1 MNPNYQ
7 QVPDPMNAQHS
18 PIVPAPVA
26 PQPQP
31 KKRWAMWTSIIVVVV
46 LLLGA
51 TGFVFRYKIMPSK
64 ASTEK
69 LSGYQA
75 VFLTNG
81 QVYFGKVTNAN
92 DQYVK
97 LTSIFYLQTS
107 GGSSSSTTQSG
118 NSAAA
123 TANSTDPNAQTQ
135 LSLVKLGNELHGPA
149 DTMSINRDQILFI
162 EDLKA
167 SGQVY
172 QAILKYQ
179 ATPQT
184 PAASTNQTP
193 AADSSTTAPTTGT
206 STTAPTTQTAPTG
219 TTTTT
224 PTQQQAPM
232 APATPTGK

>member
-7 QVPDPMNAQHS
+7 QVPDPMNVQHS
-18 PIVPAPVA
+18 PIVPSPVA
-26 PQPQP
+26 PQP
-31 KKRWAMWTSIIVVVV
+31 KKRWAMWTSIIVVVI

-51 TGFVFRYKIMPSK
+51 VGFVFRYKIMPSK

-81 QVYFGKVTNAN
+81 QVYFGKVSNPN

-107 GGSSSSTTQSG
+107 GGSSSSTNQSD
-118 NSAAA
+118 STAAS

-149 DTMSINRDQILFI
+149 DSMSINRDQILFI

-184 PAASTNQTP
+184 PAASSTSQAPATDGTTAPATGTNAPAAQQQAPATGTP
-193 AADSSTTAPTTGT
+193 APQTAPTQQAPTAPTT
-206 STTAPTTQTAPTG
+206 
-219 TTTTT
+219 
-224 PTQQQAPM
+224 
-232 APATPTGK
+232 PTGK

>member
-1 MNPNYQ
+1 MTQNYQ
-7 QVPDPMNAQHS
+7 QVPDPMNS
-18 PIVPAPVA
+18 NMPVTPTPVKA
-26 PQPQP
+26 
-31 KKRWAMWTSIIVVVV
+31 KKSWVMWTSVIVVVV

-51 TGFVFRYKIMPSK
+51 VGFVFRYKIMPSK

-81 QVYFGKVTNAN
+81 QVYFGKVSNEN

-97 LTSIFYLQTS
+97 LTDIFYLQTNS
-107 GGSSSSTTQSG
+107 TGTAASNSSASQT
-118 NSAAA
+118 AA
-123 TANSTDPNAQTQ
+123 TANSSDPNAQTQ

-172 QAILKYQ
+172 QAILKYK

-184 PAASTNQTP
+184 PATTTP
-193 AADSSTTAPTTGT
+193 AADATTAP
-206 STTAPTTQTAPTG
+206 ATG
-219 TTTTT
+219 TTPAAQQQAPATGTT
-224 PTQQQAPM
+224 PAAAQQQQAPM
-232 APATPTGK
+232 APATGTTPGK